1 MAGKSL
7 KRKSPELVS
16 LVVPVFNESE
26 GLGRFFERAIP
37 VLEKLDIA
45 WEIICVND
53 GSVDDSLAELLLRH
67 KQEKRIKV
75 VSLSRNFG
83 KEIALSAGLDFA
95 KGDAVIPIDAD
106 LQDPPEL
113 IADMLESWRRGS
125 KVVLAVRKK
134 RAREGVFRRLLSKGF
149 YRLFNA
155 VSSVKMTPD
164 AGDFRLLDRR
174 VVDVVKSMPERTR
187 MMKGLFAWPGF
198 ESEIIYFEREERSV
212 GESRFGLRGL
222 WRLAWDGLVSFST
235 LPLVL
240 WIYLGGFVSLC
251 AVGYAVFI
259 AVRTLV
265 FGVDVPGYA
274 SLMTAVLFLGGM
286 QLLSLGIIGLYLH
299 KIFKETKQRP
309 LYVVADSYGVDDAL

>member
-1 MAGKSL
+1 MAKGTSKRQSSVLISL
-7 KRKSPELVS
+7 I
-16 LVVPVFNESE
+16 VPVFNERE
-26 GLGRFFERAIP
+26 VLKPFFDRTIP
-37 VLEKLDIA
+37 VLEGLNHQ
-45 WEIICVND
+45 WEIICIND
-53 GSVDDSLAELLLRH
+53 GSVDGSLDALKTFH
-67 KQEKRIKV
+67 KQDKRIKII
-75 VSLSRNFG
+75 SLSRNFG
-83 KEIALSAGLDFA
+83 KEVALSAGLDAA

-113 IADMLESWRRGS
+113 IPELINHWQQGKR
-125 KVVLAVRKK
+125 VVLAVRKK
-134 RAREGVFRRLLSKGF
+134 RGKEGFVRKVLSRGF

-174 VVDVVKSMPERTR
+174 VVDVVKSMHERTR

-198 ESEIIYFEREERSV
+198 ESHIVYFDREERICGKSQFNFA
-212 GESRFGLRGL
+212 SL
-222 WRLAWDGLVSFST
+222 WKLAWDGLVSFST

-240 WIYLGGFVSLC
+240 WIYMGGFVSLC
-251 AVGYAVFI
+251 AVGYAGFI
-259 AVRTLV
+259 AVRTLI

-309 LYVVADSYGVDDAL
+309 LYVIADSYGVDDGA